1 MAISSA
7 SSPCAASF
15 ASRLNLTK
23 ALLLEQDCARVKKQ
37 KGKKKRGPSLFEQRL
52 QWDSFVSKHAGRPD
66 LHRHLRMTL
75 QDFNL
80 VLSVIKKR
88 LEVNVR
94 MAKKRGGPI
103 LPELCLYATL
113 RYLAG
118 GSYSDIKYFTGIS
131 RGSLYRVIWKCMKA
145 IIKCKELDIKFPQT
159 VEEVKRAARGFES
172 ISTQGCIWNCV
183 SVADGYH
190 LQTQTPSKKEV
201 KNVRSFFSGHY
212 QCYGVN
218 VQAACD
224 HHCRFTFLGVAAP
237 GVTGDRDAI
246 DLVALGSLVKN
257 LPGLYCVIADC
268 AYTATEK
275 LVLIFRGD
283 MARIPRN
290 DVFNFYASQLRIRIE
305 MAFGLMVQKW
315 GILSRPLRIKIRKVK
330 KLIIAVARLHNYC
343 INRRLLAERRKLK
356 KKGDGVVQY
365 SRQGMQLSLL
375 MKQCYER
382 TQLISNGMKCM
393 RAVRKDGL
401 GIGIEW

>member
-1 MAISSA
+1 
-7 SSPCAASF
+7 
-15 ASRLNLTK
+15 
-23 ALLLEQDCARVKKQ
+23 
-37 KGKKKRGPSLFEQRL
+37 
-52 QWDSFVSKHAGRPD
+52 
-66 LHRHLRMTL
+66 
-75 QDFNL
+75 
-80 VLSVIKKR
+80 
-88 LEVNVR
+88 
-94 MAKKRGGPI
+94 
-103 LPELCLYATL
+103 
-113 RYLAG
+113 
-118 GSYSDIKYFTGIS
+118 
-131 RGSLYRVIWKCMKA
+131 
-145 IIKCKELDIKFPQT
+145 
-159 VEEVKRAARGFES
+159 
-172 ISTQGCIWNCV
+172 
-183 SVADGYH
+183 
-190 LQTQTPSKKEV
+190 
-201 KNVRSFFSGHY
+201 
-212 QCYGVN
+212 
-218 VQAACD
+218 
-224 HHCRFTFLGVAAP
+224 
-237 GVTGDRDAI
+237 VTGDRDAI

-275 LVLIFRGD
+275 LVPIFRGD

-375 MKQCYER
+375 MNQCYER

>member
-1 MAISSA
+1 
-7 SSPCAASF
+7 
-15 ASRLNLTK
+15 
-23 ALLLEQDCARVKKQ
+23 
-37 KGKKKRGPSLFEQRL
+37 
-52 QWDSFVSKHAGRPD
+52 
-66 LHRHLRMTL
+66 MTL

-88 LEVNVR
+88 LQVNVK
-94 MAKKRGGPI
+94 MANKRRGGAI
-103 LPELCLYATL
+103 LPELIIYATL

-131 RGSLYRVIWKCMKA
+131 TGSLYRVIFKSRGSLYRVIWKCMKA
-145 IIKCKELDIKFPQT
+145 IIKCKELEIKFPQT

-190 LQTQTPSKKEV
+190 LQTQTPSKKED

-224 HHCRFTFLGVAAP
+224 HHCRFTFLRRVAAP

-246 DLVALGSLVKN
+246 DLVALGLLVKN

-275 LVLIFRGD
+275 LV
-283 MARIPRN
+283 P
-290 DVFNFYASQLRIRIE
+290 
-305 MAFGLMVQKW
+305 
-315 GILSRPLRIKIRKVK
+315 ILCAGES
-330 KLIIAVARLHNYC
+330 
-343 INRRLLAERRKLK
+343 
-356 KKGDGVVQY
+356 
-365 SRQGMQLSLL
+365 
-375 MKQCYER
+375 
-382 TQLISNGMKCM
+382 
-393 RAVRKDGL
+393 
-401 GIGIEW
+401 